1 MFSNET
7 DNNWLHQV
15 GEVCATTL
23 ELLEEKADAVGHVS
37 HADETM
43 KELCIGYLY
52 LLGLC
57 DSQGLLLEKELPDA
71 VKKNI
76 TIH

>member
-1 MFSNET
+1 MKALVSKAENGRV
-7 DNNWLHQV
+7 L
-15 GEVCATTL
+15 EV
-23 ELLEEKADAVGHVS
+23 KADAVCHVS

>member
-23 ELLEEKADAVGHVS
+23 ELLEEKADNVGYVS

-43 KELCIGYLY
+43 KELCLS
-52 LLGLC
+52 L
-57 DSQGLLLEKELPDA
+57 
-71 VKKNI
+71 
-76 TIH
+76 IHI